1 MTSCTFTLTKQKAN
15 RCPEVLSIEW
25 YQVPRSIVQQLYN
38 LYKIDFDLFQ
48 YSPDLFLELALD
60 Y

>member
-1 MTSCTFTLTKQKAN
+1 MTSCIEKKQNDVQSPK
-15 RCPEVLSIEW
+15 VLSIEW
-25 YQVPRSIVQQLYN
+25 YQVPRSVVQQLYN